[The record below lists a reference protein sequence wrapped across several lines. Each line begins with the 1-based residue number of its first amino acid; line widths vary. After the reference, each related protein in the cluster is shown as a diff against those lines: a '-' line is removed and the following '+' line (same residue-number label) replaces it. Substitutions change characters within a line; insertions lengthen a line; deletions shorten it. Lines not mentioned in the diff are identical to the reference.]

1 MNKTTEKIP
10 TWSLGYIINGD
21 ATALTDD
28 EVQTIDRWM
37 KQWQEQRA
45 AEDELF
51 AKSYRNPAK
60 NIDDCVTYI
69 LNYVQKSG
77 CNGFSDG
84 EIYGQAI
91 HYYDENEIEVG
102 KPIQCQVVVN
112 HVVELTEEEKQE
124 ARRKAVAQ
132 YQQMELQKLQNRNKP
147 TAKKETQVQPS
158 LFDF

>member
-1 MNKTTEKIP
+1 MV
-10 TWSLGYIINGD
+10 D
-21 ATALTDD
+21 
-28 EVQTIDRWM
+28 
-37 KQWQEQRA
+37 
-45 AEDELF
+45 
-51 AKSYRNPAK
+51 K
-60 NIDDCVTYI
+60 NIIQSRFTKLGVVPIDNQHYLYATLDNNLIGIIVVIKTCD
-69 LNYVQKSG
+69 K
-77 CNGFSDG
+77 
-84 EIYGQAI
+84 